1 MNDMKKRM
9 GRIITLLAALS
20 AAAAMAVPS
29 FAGLAGPNLET
40 RLLPE
45 TANTYSD
52 GGKYITIISPK
63 DGAVFCTGQDIQY
76 SFRTKDTWSAKDYY
90 TKPYVELRKQ
100 GDEQPVYHRM
110 FEAFKG
116 TDVVKEYVGTISGAE
131 ISKSQYYVIGATY
144 RFGVANYAYKSP
156 NSKQHDSSAGNA
168 PIATIDITIA
178 DHAWDAGVV
187 TKEPDTGEA
196 GTKLFT
202 CARCHKTKT
211 ETIDPLQP
219 VIQKKPSSVKVKAKK
234 KGKVTVSWSKI
245 KNTKKNKKLLNQIKS
260 IEVQYSTD
268 PTFIENRVVK
278 KVGKKKTS
286 VSLKLKSQTRYY
298 FRVRYVGKGGTSYWS
313 AMKSVKTK

>member
-1 MNDMKKRM
+1 MKKRS
-9 GRIITLLAALS
+9 GKIITLLAALS
-20 AAAAMAVPS
+20 TAAAMAVPS
-29 FAGLAGPNLET
+29 FAGLAAPEPEQ
-40 RLLPE
+40 RVLPQTE
-45 TANTYSD
+45 YNNHE
-52 GGKYITIISPK
+52 GKYITIISPK
-63 DGAVFCTGQDIQY
+63 DGDVFCTGQDIPY
-76 SFRTKDTWSAKDYY
+76 SFYTRDTWVTKGKNYF
-90 TKPYVELRKQ
+90 TKPYVEIRKP
-100 GDEQPVYHRM
+100 DDKYTVYHTM
-110 FEAFKG
+110 FKAFQGIGEAR
-116 TDVVKEYVGTISGAE
+116 TYTGTISGAE
-131 ISKSQYYVIGATY
+131 ITKSQYYVIGATY
-144 RFGVANYAYKSP
+144 RFGVGNFAVETE
-156 NSKQHDSSAGNA
+156 SSVN
-168 PIATIDITIA
+168 PLEKDFPLSTIDITIA